1 MIKIL
6 IGVAI
11 IGAFYSLL
19 GHIVSKREKE
29 DLVNNTINGALR
41 MVAKILIPI
50 IVFLMAVIGLLYITG
65 WIDYV
70 L

>member
-11 IGAFYSLL
+11 IGAFYSLI
-19 GHIVSKREKE
+19 GHIVSKGEKE
-29 DLVNNTINGALR
+29 DLVNKTINGTLH